1 MQRIVELSIQLGLYV
16 NDLFLLS
23 RAENANL
30 QIDWVRLDLAELI
43 SKVFED
49 FQILAQESSLSVN
62 LETPTTPA
70 WVNGDEQRLR
80 QVLFI
85 LGDNAC
91 RYSKPGGKIAVDLR
105 TDSNEAILSIRDE
118 GIGIP
123 AQDLERIFDRHFR
136 SKNASRSRHD
146 GLGLGLPMAKSII
159 KLHGGHIR
167 VTSVEH
173 ESSMFTV
180 TLPLVSTLENTFTD
194 ASANPQI

>member
-1 MQRIVELSIQLGLYV
+1 M
-16 NDLFLLS
+16 
-23 RAENANL
+23 
-30 QIDWVRLDLAELI
+30 
-43 SKVFED
+43 
-49 FQILAQESSLSVN
+49 
-62 LETPTTPA
+62 
-70 WVNGDEQRLR
+70 
-80 QVLFI
+80 LFI